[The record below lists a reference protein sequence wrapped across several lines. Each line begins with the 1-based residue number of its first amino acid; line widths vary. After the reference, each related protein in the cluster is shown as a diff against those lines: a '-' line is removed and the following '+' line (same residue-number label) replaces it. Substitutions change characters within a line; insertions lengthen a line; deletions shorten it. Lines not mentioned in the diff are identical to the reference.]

1 MKSMRTTFRIFAA
14 AVFAAIGILTSCQQQ
29 GLDTPDVDGLTGK
42 ELVPVTLKASFVL
55 TKVSY
60 TETSAKNLKP
70 VWEADDKV
78 IGFDENNNTYEFTV
92 TDVDATSG
100 AATLTGLAPANC
112 TLHLVYLGSATPAS
126 IEETSLPYEFSYN
139 GQTGNNIIP
148 AVMLADG
155 KVTFGIGDFHFSN
168 AGAVI
173 GIDAVKGVPQGTT
186 VTKIM
191 VSGENLSAATIALSG
206 SALTLTATPKT
217 ADAISVEDLNLT
229 VNDADGTL
237 SSPVLIAV
245 PAGAVIAKVSVPF
258 TKEAETMKKPSATP
272 QEGVDYVTIAGI
284 KWAKWNLGAN
294 SETEYGWYFPFAGT
308 EGYVRYLNTWQ
319 SAKSTSAVF
328 AYSPSSAYTVVA
340 SDYVYV
346 KDQTFASGY
355 SFDWAN
361 TPYHVGND
369 NSTGWT
375 KYVHSSR
382 SSYWWPVGSTPD
394 NNMTLD
400 PEDDAASVSWGGS
413 WRMPTYTEFDALTDN
428 TTSEWIDNY
437 NGTGING
444 RLHTSTVSGEEGHSI
459 FFPALGYGEGTK
471 FDLSGDYGF
480 YWASSVWDRE
490 ADKAYEF
497 YIKREKAH
505 SDVNFR
511 CLGMAVRPI
520 LDIE

>member
-1 MKSMRTTFRIFAA
+1 MKIANRISSSLALIALLASCVEEQFPDSEVIPGFQSDAVVPTEIVATFEAM
-14 AVFAAIGILTSCQQQ
+14 
-29 GLDTPDVDGLTGK
+29 
-42 ELVPVTLKASFVL
+42 

-60 TETSAKNLKP
+60 REFAGSPYTNLRP
-70 VWEADDKV
+70 EWEV
-78 IGFDENNNTYEFTV
+78 GDEIIALDEGGANYKFTV
-92 TDVDATSG
+92 KTVNEDKSAILSG
-100 AATLTGLAPANC
+100 DAPADSK
-112 TLHLVYLGSATPAS
+112 LHLIFCPGISASNLTVDYTA
-126 IEETSLPYEFSYN
+126 
-139 GQTGNNIIP
+139 QTGAQTTMP
-148 AVMLADG
+148 AVMLSDG
-155 KVTFGIGDFHFSN
+155 EVKNGTGTFHFRN
-168 AGAVI
+168 AG
-173 GIDAVKGVPQGTT
+173 GIVGISAMKGIPQGTT
-186 VTKIM
+186 VTKIT

-206 SALTLTATPKT
+206 SVLTLTATEK
-217 ADAISVEDLNLT
+217 ADDAISVNGLNLT
-229 VNDADGTL
+229 VDDADGTL

-245 PAGAVIAKVSVPF
+245 PAGAVIASVSTFFP
-258 TKEAETMKKPSATP
+258 KEAETMKKPSATP

-284 KWAKWNLGAN
+284 KWAKWNLGA
-294 SETEYGWYFPFAGT
+294 SESSEHPETDYGWYFPFAGT
-308 EGYVRYLNTWQ
+308 EGYLRYLNTWQ

-355 SFDWAN
+355 SYDVTN
-361 TPYHVGND
+361 TPYHVGSD

-444 RLHTSTVSGEEGHSI
+444 RLLTSTVSGEEGHSI

-471 FDLSGDYGF
+471 FDLSGNYGF